1 MLKEEISS
9 LEDVQFA
16 ENEAV
21 DKSNEINKSE
31 YENKRELLEKT
42 KITKQTW
49 SIREIFQKRK
59 ENILIIDPEYQRNVV
74 WDKKKKTSFI
84 ESLFMEIIV
93 PPIYVVE
100 ISPKEVL
107 EENRYEVVD
116 GKQRL
121 SAIDEFLKNILIL
134 NEDALEYYRDLFGK
148 KSFVE
153 INENYPE
160 KIRQLLS
167 YVLDVY
173 VITANSPSE
182 TKYDIFARLNKGS
195 EPLKVNEL
203 RKALYCSEVTQ
214 FIDKYLVSLK
224 TENKELFEEYK
235 KLFSENDIK
244 RYNDYGRFY
253 RSIAFYYRNNIKL
266 KEVECYNSRPREM
279 INNVLLELQRGK
291 IPTQIKEIE
300 DILLYTLKLKR
311 YFYFSNN
318 REFLIDACINF
329 AVTNWEKLEKK
340 LTTILTDEVIKST
353 FSKSSSTT
361 SNVNRRLKRVIEI
374 MEG

>member
-1 MLKEEISS
+1 MTEKINNS
-9 LEDVQFA
+9 EDAQFA
-16 ENEAV
+16 ENE
-21 DKSNEINKSE
+21 DIEKKDEISKAE
-31 YENKRELLEKT
+31 YENKRKLLERT

-59 ENILIIDPEYQRNVV
+59 ENVLIVDPAYQRNIV
-74 WDKKKKTSFI
+74 WDTKKKTSFI

-100 ISPKEVL
+100 ITPKEVL

-121 SAIDEFLKNILIL
+121 SAIDEFLKNNLIL
-134 NEDALEYYRDLFGK
+134 NENALEYYQDLLGK
-148 KSFVE
+148 KSFME
-153 INENYPE
+153 INEIFPE

-173 VITANSPSE
+173 VITANSPPE

-214 FIDKYLVSLK
+214 FIDKYLASLK
-224 TENKELFEEYK
+224 SENGELFKEYK
-235 KLFSENDIK
+235 ELFSENDIK

-253 RSIAFYYRNNIKL
+253 RSIAFYYRNDISL
-266 KEVECYNSRPREM
+266 KEVKNYNSRPREM
-279 INNVLLELQRGK
+279 INNVLLELQKGI
-291 IPTQIKEIE
+291 IPTRLEEIE
-300 DILLYTLKLKR
+300 AILLYTLKLKR
-311 YFYFSNN
+311 LFFSLND

-329 AVTNWEKLEKK
+329 AITDWEKLEKK
-340 LTTILTDEVIKST
+340 LTVILSDEEIKST

-361 SNVNRRLKRVIEI
+361 SNVNKRLKRVIEI

>member
-1 MLKEEISS
+1 MIEKINNS
-9 LEDVQFA
+9 EDVQFA
-16 ENEAV
+16 ENE
-21 DKSNEINKSE
+21 DIEKKDEISKVE
-31 YENKRELLEKT
+31 YEEKRKLLERT

-59 ENILIIDPEYQRNVV
+59 ENVLIVDPAYQRNIV
-74 WDKKKKTSFI
+74 WDTKKKTSFI

-100 ISPKEVL
+100 ITPKEVL

-121 SAIDEFLKNILIL
+121 SAIDEFLKNNLIL
-134 NEDALEYYRDLFGK
+134 NESALEYYQDLLGK
-148 KSFVE
+148 KSFME
-153 INENYPE
+153 INEIFPE

-173 VITANSPSE
+173 VITANSPPE

-214 FIDKYLVSLK
+214 FIDKYLASLK
-224 TENKELFEEYK
+224 SKNGELFKEYK
-235 KLFSENDIK
+235 ELFSENDIK

-253 RSIAFYYRNNIKL
+253 RSIAFYYRNDISL
-266 KEVECYNSRPREM
+266 KEVKSYNSRPREM
-279 INNVLLELQRGK
+279 INNVLLELQKGIITTRLE
-291 IPTQIKEIE
+291 EIE

-311 YFYFSNN
+311 LFFSSND

-329 AVTNWEKLEKK
+329 AITDWEKLEKK
-340 LTTILTDEVIKST
+340 LAIILTDEEIKST

-361 SNVNRRLKRVIEI
+361 SNVNKRLKRVIEI

>member
-1 MLKEEISS
+1 MTEKINNS
-9 LEDVQFA
+9 EDVQFA
-16 ENEAV
+16 ENE
-21 DKSNEINKSE
+21 DIEKKDEISKVE
-31 YENKRELLEKT
+31 YEDKRKLLERT

-59 ENILIIDPEYQRNVV
+59 ENVLIVDPAYQRNIV
-74 WDKKKKTSFI
+74 WDTKKKTSFI

-100 ISPKEVL
+100 ITPKEVL

-121 SAIDEFLKNILIL
+121 SAIDEFLKNNLIL
-134 NEDALEYYRDLFGK
+134 NESALEYYQDLLGK
-148 KSFVE
+148 KSFME
-153 INENYPE
+153 INEIFPE
-160 KIRQLLS
+160 KIGQFLS

-173 VITANSPSE
+173 VITANSPPE

-214 FIDKYLVSLK
+214 FIDKYLASLK
-224 TENKELFEEYK
+224 SENGELFKEYK
-235 KLFSENDIK
+235 ELFSENDIK

-253 RSIAFYYRNNIKL
+253 RSIAFYYRNDISL
-266 KEVECYNSRPREM
+266 KEVRSYNSRPREM
-279 INNVLLELQRGK
+279 INNVLLELQKGI
-291 IPTQIKEIE
+291 IPTKLEEIE
-300 DILLYTLKLKR
+300 NILLYTLKLKR
-311 YFYFSNN
+311 LFFSSND

-329 AVTNWEKLEKK
+329 AITDWEKLEKK
-340 LTTILTDEVIKST
+340 LAVILTDEEIEST

-361 SNVNRRLKRVIEI
+361 SNVNKRLKRVIEI

>member
-1 MLKEEISS
+1 MTKKISN
-9 LEDVQFA
+9 LEDAQFA
-16 ENEAV
+16 ENE
-21 DKSNEINKSE
+21 DIEKKDEISKVE
-31 YENKRELLEKT
+31 YENKRKLLERT

-59 ENILIIDPEYQRNVV
+59 ENVLIVDPAYQRNIV
-74 WDKKKKTSFI
+74 WDTKKKTSFI

-100 ISPKEVL
+100 ITPKEVL

-121 SAIDEFLKNILIL
+121 SAIDEFLKNNLIL
-134 NEDALEYYRDLFGK
+134 NENALEYYQDLLGK
-148 KSFVE
+148 KSFME
-153 INENYPE
+153 INEIFPE

-173 VITANSPSE
+173 VITANSPPE

-214 FIDKYLVSLK
+214 FIDKYLASLK
-224 TENKELFEEYK
+224 SENTELFKEYK
-235 KLFSENDIK
+235 ELFSENDIK

-253 RSIAFYYRNNIKL
+253 RSIAFYYRNDLIL
-266 KEVECYNSRPREM
+266 KEVKNYNSRPREM
-279 INNVLLELQRGK
+279 INNVLLELQKGI
-291 IPTQIKEIE
+291 IPTRLEEIE
-300 DILLYTLKLKR
+300 AILLYTLKLKR
-311 YFYFSNN
+311 LLFSSND

-329 AVTNWEKLEKK
+329 AIIDWEKLEKK
-340 LTTILTDEVIKST
+340 LTVILNDEEIKST

-361 SNVNRRLKRVIEI
+361 SNVNKRLKRVIEI

>member
-1 MLKEEISS
+1 MTEKINN
-9 LEDVQFA
+9 LEDAQFA
-16 ENEAV
+16 ENE
-21 DKSNEINKSE
+21 DIEKKDEISKTE
-31 YENKRELLEKT
+31 YENKRKLLERT

-59 ENILIIDPEYQRNVV
+59 ENVLIVDPAYQRNIV
-74 WDKKKKTSFI
+74 WDTKKKTSFI

-100 ISPKEVL
+100 ITPKEVL

-121 SAIDEFLKNILIL
+121 SAIDEFLKNNLIL
-134 NEDALEYYRDLFGK
+134 NENALEYYQDLLGK
-148 KSFVE
+148 KSFME
-153 INENYPE
+153 INEIFPE

-173 VITANSPSE
+173 VITANSPPE

-214 FIDKYLVSLK
+214 FIDKYLASLK
-224 TENKELFEEYK
+224 SENEELFKEYK
-235 KLFSENDIK
+235 ELFSENDIK

-253 RSIAFYYRNNIKL
+253 RSIAFYYRNDISL
-266 KEVECYNSRPREM
+266 KEVKNYNSRPREM
-279 INNVLLELQRGK
+279 INNVLLELQKGI
-291 IPTQIKEIE
+291 IPARLEEIE
-300 DILLYTLKLKR
+300 AILLYTLKLKKL
-311 YFYFSNN
+311 FFSLND

-329 AVTNWEKLEKK
+329 AITDWKKLEKK
-340 LTTILTDEVIKST
+340 LTVILNDEEIKST

-361 SNVNRRLKRVIEI
+361 SNVNKRLKRVIEI

>member
-1 MLKEEISS
+1 MGVGINN

-16 ENEAV
+16 ENEDIEKKDEV
-21 DKSNEINKSE
+21 SNSE
-31 YENKRELLEKT
+31 YENKRKLLEKT

-59 ENILIIDPEYQRNVV
+59 ENILIVDPVYQRNIV
-74 WDKKKKTSFI
+74 WDNKKKTSFI

-107 EENRYEVVD
+107 EENKYEVVD

-121 SAIDEFLKNILIL
+121 TAIDEFLKNNLIL
-134 NEDALEYYRDLFGK
+134 NENALEYYRDLLGK
-148 KSFVE
+148 KNFME
-153 INENYPE
+153 INEIFPE

-173 VITANSPSE
+173 VITANSPPE

-214 FIDKYLVSLK
+214 FIDSYLASLK
-224 TENKELFEEYK
+224 NENEELFKEYK
-235 KLFSENDIK
+235 SLFSENDIK

-253 RSIAFYYRNNIKL
+253 RSIAFYYRNDINL
-266 KEVECYNSRPREM
+266 KEVKSYNSRPREM
-279 INNVLLELQRGK
+279 INSVLLELQKGI
-291 IPTQIKEIE
+291 IPTKLEEIE
-300 DILLYTLKLKR
+300 TILLCTLKLKKI
-311 YFYFSNN
+311 FSSSND

-329 AVTNWEKLEKK
+329 AVNDWENLEKK
-340 LTTILTDEVIKST
+340 LNTILTDDEIKGT

-361 SNVNRRLKRVIEI
+361 SNVNKRLKRVIEI

>member
-1 MLKEEISS
+1 MTEKINN
-9 LEDVQFA
+9 LEDAQFA
-16 ENEAV
+16 ENE
-21 DKSNEINKSE
+21 DIEKKDEISKAE
-31 YENKRELLEKT
+31 YENKRKLLERT

-59 ENILIIDPEYQRNVV
+59 ENVLIVDPAYQRNIV
-74 WDKKKKTSFI
+74 WDTKKKTSFI

-100 ISPKEVL
+100 ITPKEVL

-121 SAIDEFLKNILIL
+121 SAIDEFLKNNLIL
-134 NEDALEYYRDLFGK
+134 NENALEYYQDLLGK
-148 KSFVE
+148 KSFME
-153 INENYPE
+153 INEIFPE

-173 VITANSPSE
+173 VITANSPPE

-214 FIDKYLVSLK
+214 FIDKYLASLK
-224 TENKELFEEYK
+224 SENGELFKEYK
-235 KLFSENDIK
+235 ELFSENDIK

-253 RSIAFYYRNNIKL
+253 RSIAFYYRNDISL
-266 KEVECYNSRPREM
+266 KEVKNYNSRPREM
-279 INNVLLELQRGK
+279 INNVLLELQKGI
-291 IPTQIKEIE
+291 IPARLEEIE
-300 DILLYTLKLKR
+300 AILLYTLKLKKL
-311 YFYFSNN
+311 FFSLND

-329 AVTNWEKLEKK
+329 AITDWKKLEKK
-340 LTTILTDEVIKST
+340 LTVILNDEEIKST

-361 SNVNRRLKRVIEI
+361 SNVNKRLKRVIEI

>member
-1 MLKEEISS
+1 MTEKINNS
-9 LEDVQFA
+9 EDAQFA
-16 ENEAV
+16 ENE
-21 DKSNEINKSE
+21 DIEKKDEISKAE
-31 YENKRELLEKT
+31 YENKRKLLERT

-59 ENILIIDPEYQRNVV
+59 ENVLIVDPAYQRNIV
-74 WDKKKKTSFI
+74 WDTKKKTSFI

-100 ISPKEVL
+100 ITPKEVL

-121 SAIDEFLKNILIL
+121 SAIDEFLKNNLIL
-134 NEDALEYYRDLFGK
+134 NENALEYYQDLLGK
-148 KSFVE
+148 KSFME
-153 INENYPE
+153 INEIFPE

-173 VITANSPSE
+173 VITANSPPE

-214 FIDKYLVSLK
+214 FIDKYLASLK
-224 TENKELFEEYK
+224 SENGELFKEYK
-235 KLFSENDIK
+235 ELFSENDIK

-253 RSIAFYYRNNIKL
+253 RSIAFYYRNDISL
-266 KEVECYNSRPREM
+266 KEVKNYNSRPREM
-279 INNVLLELQRGK
+279 INNVLLELQKGI
-291 IPTQIKEIE
+291 IPTRLEEIE
-300 DILLYTLKLKR
+300 AILLYTLKLKR
-311 YFYFSNN
+311 LFFSLND

-329 AVTNWEKLEKK
+329 AITDWEKLEKK
-340 LTTILTDEVIKST
+340 LTVILSDEEIKST

-361 SNVNRRLKRVIEI
+361 RNVNKRLKRVIEI

>member
-1 MLKEEISS
+1 MTEKINNS
-9 LEDVQFA
+9 EDAQFA
-16 ENEAV
+16 ENE
-21 DKSNEINKSE
+21 DIEKKDEISKAE
-31 YENKRELLEKT
+31 YENKRKLLERT

-59 ENILIIDPEYQRNVV
+59 ENVLIVDPAYQRNIV
-74 WDKKKKTSFI
+74 WDTKKKTSFI

-100 ISPKEVL
+100 ITPKEVL

-121 SAIDEFLKNILIL
+121 SAIDEFLKNNLIL
-134 NEDALEYYRDLFGK
+134 NENALEYYQDLLGK
-148 KSFVE
+148 KSFME
-153 INENYPE
+153 INEIFPE

-173 VITANSPSE
+173 VITANSPPE

-214 FIDKYLVSLK
+214 FIDKYLASLK
-224 TENKELFEEYK
+224 SENGELFKEYK
-235 KLFSENDIK
+235 ELFSENDIK

-253 RSIAFYYRNNIKL
+253 RSIAFYYRNDISL
-266 KEVECYNSRPREM
+266 KEVKNYNSRPREM
-279 INNVLLELQRGK
+279 INNVLLELQKGI
-291 IPTQIKEIE
+291 IPTRLEEIE
-300 DILLYTLKLKR
+300 AILLYTLKLKR
-311 YFYFSNN
+311 LFFSLNDK
-318 REFLIDACINF
+318 EFLIDACINF
-329 AVTNWEKLEKK
+329 AITDWEKLEKK
-340 LTTILTDEVIKST
+340 LTVILSDEEIKST

-361 SNVNRRLKRVIEI
+361 SNVNKRLKRVIEI

>member
-1 MLKEEISS
+1 
-9 LEDVQFA
+9 
-16 ENEAV
+16 
-21 DKSNEINKSE
+21 
-31 YENKRELLEKT
+31 
-42 KITKQTW
+42 
-49 SIREIFQKRK
+49 
-59 ENILIIDPEYQRNVV
+59 
-74 WDKKKKTSFI
+74 
-84 ESLFMEIIV
+84 MEIIV

-100 ISPKEVL
+100 ITPKEVL

-121 SAIDEFLKNILIL
+121 SAIDEFLKNNLIL
-134 NEDALEYYRDLFGK
+134 NENALEYYQDLLGK
-148 KSFVE
+148 KSFME
-153 INENYPE
+153 INEIFPE

-173 VITANSPSE
+173 VITANSPPE

-214 FIDKYLVSLK
+214 FIDKYLASLK
-224 TENKELFEEYK
+224 SENTELFKEYK
-235 KLFSENDIK
+235 ELFSENDIK

-253 RSIAFYYRNNIKL
+253 RSIAFYYRNDLIL
-266 KEVECYNSRPREM
+266 KEVKNYNSRPREM
-279 INNVLLELQRGK
+279 INNVLLELQKGI
-291 IPTQIKEIE
+291 IPTRLEEIE
-300 DILLYTLKLKR
+300 AILLYTLKLKR
-311 YFYFSNN
+311 LLFSSND

-329 AVTNWEKLEKK
+329 AIIDWEKLEKK
-340 LTTILTDEVIKST
+340 LTVILNDEEIKST

-361 SNVNRRLKRVIEI
+361 SNVNKRLKRVIEI

>member
-1 MLKEEISS
+1 MSEKINNS
-9 LEDVQFA
+9 EDAQFA
-16 ENEAV
+16 ENE
-21 DKSNEINKSE
+21 DIEKKDEISKVE
-31 YENKRELLEKT
+31 YESKRKLLERT

-59 ENILIIDPEYQRNVV
+59 ENVLIVDPAYQRNIV
-74 WDKKKKTSFI
+74 WDTKKKTSFI

-100 ISPKEVL
+100 ITPKEVL

-121 SAIDEFLKNILIL
+121 SAIDEFLKNNLIL
-134 NEDALEYYRDLFGK
+134 NENALEYYQDLLGK
-148 KSFVE
+148 KSFME
-153 INENYPE
+153 INEIFPE

-173 VITANSPSE
+173 VITANSPPE

-203 RKALYCSEVTQ
+203 RKAVYCSEVTQ
-214 FIDKYLVSLK
+214 FIDKYLASLK
-224 TENKELFEEYK
+224 SENGELFKEYK
-235 KLFSENDIK
+235 ELFSENDIK

-253 RSIAFYYRNNIKL
+253 RSIAFYYRNDISL
-266 KEVECYNSRPREM
+266 KEVKNYNSRPREM
-279 INNVLLELQRGK
+279 INNVLLELQRG
-291 IPTQIKEIE
+291 IISTRLEEIE
-300 DILLYTLKLKR
+300 AILLYTLKLKR
-311 YFYFSNN
+311 LFFSLND

-329 AVTNWEKLEKK
+329 AITDWKKLEKK
-340 LTTILTDEVIKST
+340 LTVILTDEEIKST

-361 SNVNRRLKRVIEI
+361 SNVNKRLKRVIEI

>member
-1 MLKEEISS
+1 MTEKINNS
-9 LEDVQFA
+9 EDAQFA
-16 ENEAV
+16 ENE
-21 DKSNEINKSE
+21 DIEKKDEISKVE
-31 YENKRELLEKT
+31 YENKRKLLERT

-59 ENILIIDPEYQRNVV
+59 ENVLIVDPAYQRNIV
-74 WDKKKKTSFI
+74 WDTKKKTSFI

-100 ISPKEVL
+100 ITPKEVL

-121 SAIDEFLKNILIL
+121 SAIDEFLKNNLIL
-134 NEDALEYYRDLFGK
+134 NENALEYYQDLLGK
-148 KSFVE
+148 KNFIE
-153 INENYPE
+153 INEIFPE

-173 VITANSPSE
+173 VITANSPPE

-214 FIDKYLVSLK
+214 FIDKYLASLK
-224 TENKELFEEYK
+224 SENGELFKEYK
-235 KLFSENDIK
+235 ELFSENDIK

-253 RSIAFYYRNNIKL
+253 RSIAFYYRNDISL
-266 KEVECYNSRPREM
+266 KEVKNYNSRPREM
-279 INNVLLELQRGK
+279 INNVLLELQKGI
-291 IPTQIKEIE
+291 IPTRLEEIE
-300 DILLYTLKLKR
+300 AILLYTLKLKR
-311 YFYFSNN
+311 LFFSLND

-329 AVTNWEKLEKK
+329 AITDWEKLEKK
-340 LTTILTDEVIKST
+340 LTVILTDEEIKST

-361 SNVNRRLKRVIEI
+361 SNVNKRLKRVIEI

>member
-1 MLKEEISS
+1 MTEKINN
-9 LEDVQFA
+9 LEDAQFA
-16 ENEAV
+16 ENE
-21 DKSNEINKSE
+21 DIEKKDEISKTE
-31 YENKRELLEKT
+31 YENKRKLLERT

-59 ENILIIDPEYQRNVV
+59 ENVLIVDPAYQRNIV
-74 WDKKKKTSFI
+74 WDTKKKTSFI

-100 ISPKEVL
+100 ITPKEVL

-121 SAIDEFLKNILIL
+121 SAIDEFLKNNLIL
-134 NEDALEYYRDLFGK
+134 NENALEYYQDLLGK
-148 KSFVE
+148 KSFME
-153 INENYPE
+153 INEIFPE

-173 VITANSPSE
+173 VITANSPPE

-214 FIDKYLVSLK
+214 FIDKYLASLK
-224 TENKELFEEYK
+224 SENEELFKEYK
-235 KLFSENDIK
+235 ELFSENDIK

-253 RSIAFYYRNNIKL
+253 RSIAFYYRNDISL
-266 KEVECYNSRPREM
+266 KEVKNYNSRPREM
-279 INNVLLELQRGK
+279 INNVLLELQKGI
-291 IPTQIKEIE
+291 IPARLEEIE
-300 DILLYTLKLKR
+300 AILLYTLKLKKL
-311 YFYFSNN
+311 FYFLND

-329 AVTNWEKLEKK
+329 AITDWKKLEKK
-340 LTTILTDEVIKST
+340 LTVILNDEEIKST

-361 SNVNRRLKRVIEI
+361 SNVNKRLKRVIEI